1 MYYKVSR
8 IQFESNWRTA
18 NIDKLFYF
26 YILIY
31 ERERNFPTPEWL
43 QFCKEYLKNVD
54 QNLVAQHGQGDC

>member
-43 QFCKEYLKNVD
+43 QLCKEYLKNVD
-54 QNLVAQHGQGDC
+54 QSSVAQHGQGDC